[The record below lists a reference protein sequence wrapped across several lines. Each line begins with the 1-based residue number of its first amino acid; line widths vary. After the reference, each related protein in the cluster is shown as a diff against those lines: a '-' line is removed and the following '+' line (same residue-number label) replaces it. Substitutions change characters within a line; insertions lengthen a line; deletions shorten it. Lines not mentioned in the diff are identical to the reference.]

1 MTAEAVDIA
10 TVPCFVGIEETHV
23 TFISQSRLTSSDVLA
38 ITITTMKRM
47 LPQTLLP
54 RSMSNG
60 QMKLSLP
67 AAPVTLSI
75 PRKRMN
81 KILHA
86 ERDAFMKKLY
96 AERST
101 RTMLECWAA
110 IRIQALF
117 RGYRVRPHAKTIY
130 DNRRANLP
138 AVIRKELHEMHQ
150 NLPSHV
156 VETKITDPWRQDIGV
171 RAHGK
176 REAKHRRDRLHHAA
190 TVIQACVKRFLA
202 RVAFIHLTSR
212 HIDELVLWS
221 VIVVQ
226 AAYRGYSVRKRVAAM
241 LTQLREVSAIK
252 IQSLVRGVL
261 GRERVALLHLER
273 FAAQGEEPRRD
284 YSGATAATTIQRL
297 VRGRKGRK
305 SVDRLRQGRWMV
317 KLQRIAGG
325 HLDDRKS
332 LIHQHSLVLVDSGV
346 MTIEPRPSLRPPLNI
361 NTTHLHQ
368 DVAATKLQAFTRGS
382 QTRQRRRSGR
392 VMGPP
397 KLPQDTAVAAAML
410 EDVHAAEFRHRAQR
424 QSMASLLPKAEVLVQ
439 GTVGQGRPKTLTSTR
454 PNKTAPILPRT
465 EETEFHMY
473 APVEKLVKRCPS
485 TAAKVKLPDEVDAA
499 LEAATKI
506 QALVRGSMARSN
518 TKDSK
523 KLSRGV
529 VVGRH

>member
-138 AVIRKELHEMHQ
+138 AVIRKE
-150 NLPSHV
+150 
-156 VETKITDPWRQDIGV
+156 
-171 RAHGK
+171 
-176 REAKHRRDRLHHAA
+176 
-190 TVIQACVKRFLA
+190 ACVKRFLA

-226 AAYRGYSVRKRVAAM
+226 
-241 LTQLREVSAIK
+241 
-252 IQSLVRGVL
+252 
-261 GRERVALLHLER
+261 
-273 FAAQGEEPRRD
+273 
-284 YSGATAATTIQRL
+284 
-297 VRGRKGRK
+297 
-305 SVDRLRQGRWMV
+305 
-317 KLQRIAGG
+317 
-325 HLDDRKS
+325 
-332 LIHQHSLVLVDSGV
+332 VDSGV

-397 KLPQDTAVAAAML
+397 KLPRASSKTNLLGEMRKNVYSVEDTAVAAAML

-424 QSMASLLPKAEVLVQ
+424 YMQSMASLLPKAEVLVQ

>member
-1 MTAEAVDIA
+1 MTAEPVDIA
-10 TVPCFVGIEETHV
+10 TVPCFVGLEETHV

-138 AVIRKELHEMHQ
+138 AVIRKE
-150 NLPSHV
+150 
-156 VETKITDPWRQDIGV
+156 
-171 RAHGK
+171 
-176 REAKHRRDRLHHAA
+176 
-190 TVIQACVKRFLA
+190 ACVKRFLA

-252 IQSLVRGVL
+252 IQSLVRYACTQQPTTTNKSRVSGVL

-317 KLQRIAGG
+317 KLQ
-325 HLDDRKS
+325 
-332 LIHQHSLVLVDSGV
+332 VDSGV

-382 QTRQRRRSGR
+382 QTRQRQRSGR

-397 KLPQDTAVAAAML
+397 KLPRASSKTNLLGEMRKNVYSVEDTAVAAAML

-424 QSMASLLPKAEVLVQ
+424 YMQSMASMLPKAEVLVQ